1 MAQRDW
7 HGFYLLQDELRRYTS
22 ADVDAAEAELGVR
35 LPRGYRELMVDLGD
49 GVVSAGLRAYPPD
62 RIGAEQ
68 GLYQELI
75 DTAWFFELPDEA
87 VTPGYAKES
96 VVIGDTD
103 DGDLIIF
110 HPERREL
117 HVLPRHDVRTYSVGG
132 DLWEVVAWFQESG
145 ILRLPHPFQY
155 FEPHVGPVEAV
166 NGFGR
171 EAHRIIA
178 AIDGLNLHDAL
189 ETTVQDRTYFV
200 KAVGGYLYAA
210 DSGERVYVHL
220 RCRADQAPDVRARLW
235 DAAASVGVDW
245 GEPWL
250 MIK

>member
-1 MAQRDW
+1 
-7 HGFYLLQDELRRYTS
+7 
-22 ADVDAAEAELGVR
+22 
-35 LPRGYRELMVDLGD
+35 
-49 GVVSAGLRAYPPD
+49 
-62 RIGAEQ
+62 
-68 GLYQELI
+68 
-75 DTAWFFELPDEA
+75 
-87 VTPGYAKES
+87 
-96 VVIGDTD
+96 
-103 DGDLIIF
+103 
-110 HPERREL
+110 
-117 HVLPRHDVRTYSVGG
+117 VGG

-200 KAVGGYLYAA
+200 KSVGGYLYAA
-210 DSGERVYVHL
+210 DSGQRVYVHL